1 MQVSAEKPLRSRVVR
16 ALYRAVM
23 RMAAPF
29 LTFKYRRRARLE
41 PLYAHDLP
49 ARRGYYTGA
58 AAGEYVWVHAVSLGE
73 TRACLPLIEAI
84 RRRWP
89 DSQLL
94 LTHGTATGWAAG
106 TPLLRAGDQQT
117 WLPWDEPAS
126 VQRFLAH
133 FKPRMGLLMETEV
146 WPELVVAC
154 AERRLPLYLVNGRL
168 SERSLHKASRFGLT
182 TLSHLAFSALGG
194 VVAQTAD
201 DAMRFEQLGARVLG
215 HLGNV
220 KFDVT
225 VHEAAQAQGQQ
236 WRQGL
241 TKPVVMLASSR
252 EGEEHAWVD
261 ALLSEAT
268 QMTLSLSA
276 CHWLLVP
283 RHPHRVAEIER
294 LLLGAGFDVQKRSAW
309 AAAGPS
315 DVSAMNGPSAKPCI
329 WLGDSVGEMPVYY
342 ALADVALM
350 GGSFAVF
357 GGQNLIEAAAC
368 GCPVVVGPHT
378 YNFAQAADWAIACGA
393 AVRAPDMQEALMAGV
408 AIADDV
414 GLRAEMSQAALTLV
428 ATHQGASARTIDCVA
443 RAAEGNASDAR
454 TLGS

>member
-146 WPELVVAC
+146 WP
-154 AERRLPLYLVNGRL
+154 
-168 SERSLHKASRFGLT
+168 
-182 TLSHLAFSALGG
+182 
-194 VVAQTAD
+194 
-201 DAMRFEQLGARVLG
+201 
-215 HLGNV
+215 
-220 KFDVT
+220 
-225 VHEAAQAQGQQ
+225 
-236 WRQGL
+236 
-241 TKPVVMLASSR
+241 
-252 EGEEHAWVD
+252 
-261 ALLSEAT
+261 
-268 QMTLSLSA
+268 
-276 CHWLLVP
+276 
-283 RHPHRVAEIER
+283 
-294 LLLGAGFDVQKRSAW
+294 
-309 AAAGPS
+309 
-315 DVSAMNGPSAKPCI
+315 
-329 WLGDSVGEMPVYY
+329 
-342 ALADVALM
+342 
-350 GGSFAVF
+350 
-357 GGQNLIEAAAC
+357 
-368 GCPVVVGPHT
+368 
-378 YNFAQAADWAIACGA
+378 
-393 AVRAPDMQEALMAGV
+393 
-408 AIADDV
+408 
-414 GLRAEMSQAALTLV
+414 
-428 ATHQGASARTIDCVA
+428 
-443 RAAEGNASDAR
+443 
-454 TLGS
+454 